1 MLRYQFR
8 LFAIG
13 AAATLAAVAQA
24 AAQCCPA
31 PVSPCCA
38 APVVV
43 APPVSPCCG
52 PAVVAGPQ
60 MYVVNQGPVY
70 SGPGSYVTQRNYIEG
85 DQVAPIGYPYVGYV
99 ASDTYAPGYG
109 FYSGGYRR
117 YAGRP
122 YIGRPYVYPYRR
134 GFVRRSNFGVYPGY
148 RRGPARAF
156 YRGGP
161 VGVNRAYVARRRLR

>member
-1 MLRYQFR
+1 MFKYQFR

-13 AAATLAAVAQA
+13 AAATLAAVTQA
-24 AAQCCPA
+24 AAQCCP
-31 PVSPCCA
+31 V
-38 APVVV
+38 
-43 APPVSPCCG
+43 PVSPCCG

-60 MYVVNQGPVY
+60 MYVVNQGPVF

-99 ASDTYAPGYG
+99 ASSTFAPGYG
-109 FYSGGYRR
+109 YYSGGYRR

-122 YIGRPYVYPYRR
+122 YIGRPFAYPLRR
-134 GFVRRSNFGVYPGY
+134 GFVRRANYGAYPAY
-148 RRGPARAF
+148 RRGSARVF

-161 VGVNRAYVARRRLR
+161 VRANRAYIARRPLR

>member
-1 MLRYQFR
+1 MFKYQFR

-13 AAATLAAVAQA
+13 AAASLAMIAQA
-24 AAQCCPA
+24 AAQCCP
-31 PVSPCCA
+31 PV
-38 APVVV
+38 
-43 APPVSPCCG
+43 VSPCCG

-99 ASDTYAPGYG
+99 AGDAYAPSYGYYG
-109 FYSGGYRR
+109 GGYRG

-122 YIGRPYVYPYRR
+122 YFGRPYLGRPYGYPLRR
-134 GFVRRSNFGVYPGY
+134 GLVRRAGLGVYPAY
-148 RRGPARAF
+148 RRGPGRAI

-161 VGVNRAYVARRRLR
+161 VRVNRGYIARRPLR

>member
-13 AAATLAAVAQA
+13 AAASLAVVAQA
-24 AAQCCPA
+24 AAQCCP
-31 PVSPCCA
+31 PLVNPCCA

-52 PAVVAGPQ
+52 PAIVAGPQ
-60 MYVVNQGPVY
+60 MYIVNQGPFY

-85 DQVAPIGYPYVGYV
+85 DQVAPIGYPYVS
-99 ASDTYAPGYG
+99 ATYAPGYG

-117 YAGRP
+117 YAGP
-122 YIGRPYVYPYRR
+122 QYIGRPYVYPYRR
-134 GFVRRSNFGVYPGY
+134 GFVRRAGLRVYPAY
-148 RRGPARAF
+148 RRGLARVF

-161 VGVNRAYVARRRLR
+161 VRVNRGYVARRPLR